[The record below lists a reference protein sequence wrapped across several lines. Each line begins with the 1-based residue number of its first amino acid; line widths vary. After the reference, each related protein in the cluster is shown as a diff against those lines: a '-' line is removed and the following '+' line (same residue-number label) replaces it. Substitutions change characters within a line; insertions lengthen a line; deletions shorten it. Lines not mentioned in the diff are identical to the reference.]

1 VGKHKDEQYVQT
13 NVYLPRAVKT
23 AVRIELLRQDGHL
36 SYLVESLLR
45 DWLKQRGLKVPSA
58 Q

>member
-1 VGKHKDEQYVQT
+1 VGKHKDEAYVQT

-23 AVRIELLRQDGHL
+23 TVKIELLKDETPLRD
-36 SYLVESLLR
+36 LVESLLR

-58 Q
+58 K